1 MIKRFWLRVKSFF
14 WNLYG
19 TLLLKIK
26 FKLDDDTIES
36 ILTHMD
42 MRYGTNNIVLYTTG
56 TFEPKPVT
64 RQALHPDDPENGKI
78 FTIPVQVRHR
88 NPLSSELYSQIREYV
103 SKGLYTPGID
113 PIPHLQKVK
122 NEISSSPGEI
132 EQRKQELKDHTNK
145 SRMNLFTQRVT
156 GNNYNQREL
165 ELYQSGK
172 VHQPS
177 ELKEWQASLAE

>member
-1 MIKRFWLRVKSFF
+1 
-14 WNLYG
+14 
-19 TLLLKIK
+19 
-26 FKLDDDTIES
+26 
-36 ILTHMD
+36 MD
-42 MRYGTNNIVLYTTG
+42 MRYGTNNIILYTTG
-56 TFEPKPVT
+56 TFESKPVI
-64 RQALHPDDPENGKI
+64 RQALHLDDPENGKI

-113 PIPHLQKVK
+113 PVPDYAFHKLKF
-122 NEISSSPGEI
+122 EISPVSYEI
-132 EQRKQELKDHTNK
+132 EQRKQDLKDHTNK

-156 GNNYNQREL
+156 GKSYSHREL

-172 VHQPS
+172 VHTRD